1 MSMRTGFHLSNVA
14 MAALVILSP
23 ALSPALRAQDDPL
36 SHLGAGA
43 RATIERLLDSAR
55 ADGLPRAPLI
65 DKVAEGVL
73 KGAADDRIVRAVQS
87 LWRDL
92 AAARLALGADAD
104 PAVLSAAASALHAGV
119 SSTELRRMANP
130 PPPGVRPEP
139 ASLATALVTLVDLVA
154 KRVPV
159 TLATSS
165 IQELMD
171 RHAGER
177 ELSALRND
185 VDRDILAGQ
194 TPEASLAER
203 VRAQTRTNPP

>member
-1 MSMRTGFHLSNVA
+1 MSARMASRLSSVA
-14 MAALVILSP
+14 VAALVLLSP
-23 ALSPALRAQDDPL
+23 ALSPALWAQDDPL
-36 SHLGAGA
+36 SHIGPGA
-43 RATIERLLDSAR
+43 RGTIEQLLDSAR
-55 ADGLPRAPLI
+55 VVGLPRAPLI

-73 KGAADDRIVRAVQS
+73 KGATDDRIVRAVQS

-92 AAARLALGADAD
+92 TDARLALGADED

-119 SSTELRRMANP
+119 SSTELRRLANP

-139 ASLATALVTLVDLVA
+139 GSLATALVTLVDLVA

-159 TLATSS
+159 NLAASS
-165 IQELMD
+165 IQQLLD

-177 ELSALRND
+177 EFSALRND

-194 TPEASLAER
+194 SPEASLAAR